1 VSSLTN
7 ALSLDTARGLSY
19 AARVNVAGLGLTAA
33 AMLIQMA
40 AGSTLYPSVTGP
52 IVLLLTALVVAFVPG
67 RWPAYAGLVVPLVL
81 GLGTIVAAVMSGG
94 FVTQLTNVRN
104 PGLFLGSVLHIVGIV
119 AAVAGGVGMILDRR
133 VAGARGR

>member
-7 ALSLDTARGLSY
+7 TLSLETVRGLSN
-19 AARVNVAGLGLTAA
+19 AARVNVAGLSLTAA

-52 IVLLLTALVVAFVPG
+52 VVLVLTALLVAFVPG
-67 RWPAYAGLVVPLVL
+67 RWPVYAGLIVPIVL
-81 GLGTIVAAVMSGG
+81 GLGAVVAAAMSGG
-94 FVTQLTNVRN
+94 FMDQLTNVGN
-104 PGLFLGSVLHIVGIV
+104 PGLLLGSALHVVGLV
-119 AAVAGGVGMILDRR
+119 AAVAGGVGMTLDRR